1 MADSLSYTLFQEPWW
16 LDAVAP
22 GAWEEVCVKREGN
35 VIARLPYMVKRR
47 MGITVLTMPVLTP
60 RLGPWFAESNGKLT
74 TRQTEQKELM
84 GELIRQ
90 LPTFDAFRQCFSHEV
105 LNWLPFYWQG
115 YNSTL
120 QYTYRIEGLSDP
132 TEVWNGFR
140 YSLRTHIKK
149 AKKLYTVCEVGDIH
163 ELYRLVK
170 STFERIGT
178 KTDITERLVERIHT
192 ACASRGSGRPFFGID
207 RHNRVHGAAYFVSDD
222 RCMYYI
228 MAGTTEQGR
237 RDGISG
243 LILWEAIRRA
253 MEMEKAFDF
262 EGSMIEPVERFFRT
276 FGAIQVPLVFVH
288 KESARFRALSRV
300 WRLGRRFSSIHDT
313 RDPQTD

>member
-1 MADSLSYTLFQEPWW
+1 MAESLSYTLFQEPWW

-22 GAWEEVCVKREGN
+22 GTWEEVCVKREGN

-60 RLGPWFAESNGKLT
+60 RLGPWFAESTGKVF
-74 TRQTEQKELM
+74 TRQTEQKQLM
-84 GELIRQ
+84 SDLIRQ
-90 LPTFDAFRQCFSHEV
+90 LPKFDAFRQCFSHEII
-105 LNWLPFYWQG
+105 NWLPFYWQG
-115 YNSTL
+115 YQSSL
-120 QYTYRIEGLSDP
+120 QYTYRLEDISDP
-132 TEVWNGFR
+132 TTVWKGFR
-140 YSLRTHIKK
+140 DSLRNTIKK
-149 AKKLYTVCEVGDIH
+149 AQKSYEVCEIGDIH
-163 ELYRLVK
+163 ELFRLVK
-170 STFERIGT
+170 ATFVRKQT
-178 KTDITERLVERIHT
+178 KTDITEQLVERVHA
-192 ACASRGSGRPFFGID
+192 ACALRGSGRAFFGID
-207 RHNRVHGAAYFVSDD
+207 RHKCVHGAAYFVSDD

-253 MEMEKAFDF
+253 IEMKKAFDF

-288 KESARFRALSRV
+288 KESARFRALSGV
-300 WRLGRRFSSIHDT
+300 WKLGRRFSSIHEI
-313 RDPQTD
+313 RDPHTD